1 MSLLD
6 IFFSPSSQKLEQKGD
21 AFFEAGLWGPAKQ
34 AYERSMDKLETNAGQ
49 PPGDHC
55 RIREKIIRAGEALA
69 REHQQNAINYLEGG
83 YFDEARELLELA
95 YEVSSDEQVKKEIE
109 QKLHDIRLQKRRNA
123 IEESAD
129 YFYGLEADD
138 DDIENDDLELSE
150 EISEDEEFVALCNV
164 LPDDVGVAYHSYGRH
179 FKTGYVALNQGDF
192 QSAIENLQHALAD
205 NPQPDS
211 YIPLELAT
219 AYLNLDQTDK
229 AQALLENFIPYHPEA
244 LPAYQLLCEIY
255 WDQKDFLKVEA
266 LLASVPE
273 KLEDT
278 IAVVLLKGKTL
289 YQSGNYEEAKSFY
302 KSFLEVY
309 GWHEAIA
316 LELANTCETLGESDN
331 ARYIYKE
338 IIGRCT
344 GCNSRID
351 PEIRDKYAEL
361 SFAAGIYSTDILE
374 MYLAL
379 AREIP
384 KEAARYFDRISRIYE
399 AQGDSYEAGRFRAF
413 SNQVQKDGLHKQ

>member
-6 IFFSPSSQKLEQKGD
+6 IFFGSSAQKLENKGD
-21 AFFEAGLWGPAKQ
+21 ALFEAGFRGQAKQ
-34 AYERSMDKLETNAGQ
+34 AYERALDKLKTNAGQ
-49 PPGDHC
+49 TPEDHH
-55 RIREKIIRAGEALA
+55 RIMEKIRRTTEALA
-69 REHQQNAINYLEGG
+69 REHQQNAENYLEGG
-83 YFDEARELLELA
+83 YFDEAHRLLALAHEL
-95 YEVSSDEQVKKEIE
+95 SSDQQVKKEIE
-109 QKLHDIRLQKRRNA
+109 RKLRDIKLQNRQDTLDNS
-123 IEESAD
+123 ID
-129 YFYGLEADD
+129 YFYGLENDD
-138 DDIENDDLELSE
+138 DDIENNVPEFSE
-150 EISEDEEFVALCNV
+150 EISEDEEFVALCNT
-164 LPDDVGVAYHSYGRH
+164 LPDDVGIAYHSYGQE

-192 QSAIENLQHALAD
+192 QSAIEHLQHALAD

-219 AYLNLDQTDK
+219 AYLNLDQTDQ
-229 AQALLENFIPYHPEA
+229 AQTLLENFMAYHPEA

-255 WDQKDFLKVEA
+255 WEQKDFSKVEA

-289 YQSGNYEEAKSFY
+289 YQSGNYEEARSFY
-302 KSFLEVY
+302 KGFLETY

-316 LELANTCETLGESDN
+316 RELAKVCEILGETDI
-331 ARYIYKE
+331 ARNIYKE

-351 PEIRDKYAEL
+351 PEIRDRYAEL
-361 SFAAGIYSTDILE
+361 AFESGIFSTDILE

-379 AREIP
+379 ARDIP
-384 KEAARYFDRISRIYE
+384 EEAARYFDRISRIYE
-399 AQGDSYEAGRFRAF
+399 AQGNSYEAGRFRHF
-413 SNQVQKDGLHKQ
+413 SNQAQKEGLHKH